1 LYILQAETHFDAA
14 HHLVGYKGKCS
25 NLHGHRW
32 RVVLKVQAEKV
43 NEIGIAIDFK
53 DLKSCLEEAGD
64 AFDHQNIN
72 EIPPFDKINPTA
84 ENLSEFFYNQI
95 DKKLSGGVK
104 IKEVTVWESDTCSVT
119 YCR

>member
-1 LYILQAETHFDAA
+1 MYILQAETHFDSA
-14 HHLVGYKGKCS
+14 HHLVGYQGKCS

-32 RVVLKVQAEKV
+32 RVVVRVEAEKV

-53 DLKSCLEEAGD
+53 DLKLCLKEAGD
-64 AFDHQNIN
+64 LFDHQNIN

-84 ENLSEFFYNQI
+84 ENLSEFFYDRINKALP
-95 DKKLSGGVK
+95 DEVK

-119 YCR
+119 YCK